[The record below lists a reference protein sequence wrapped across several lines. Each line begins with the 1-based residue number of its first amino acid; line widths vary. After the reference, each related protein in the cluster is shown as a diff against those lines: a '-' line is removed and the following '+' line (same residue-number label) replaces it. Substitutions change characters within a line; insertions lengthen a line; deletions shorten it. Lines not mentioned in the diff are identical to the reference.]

1 MVVNEALRDIRK
13 LVFDRE
19 LGNAISAQE
28 NFLFTYPLQHE
39 REILNGIKAD
49 YLLMSDYW
57 RRGFNDPEREHVYDQ
72 LLRRMYVLTMN
83 TAIRYQIRN
92 NAFLRAVYSRTRSS
106 RQDWSVQALRRDM
119 ENFVSEVAM
128 LELEPEHTRQEKQ
141 KKLFEEHFQ
150 LQSDL
155 FDYIWTSRIWTD
167 ALTAAFEDILL
178 SPTIDII
185 DQQLIVSALTL
196 SLLCAFDYNKFRLL
210 MTVYRQ
216 ATDVR
221 LRQRAL
227 VGWALGVDEQ
237 ALSIYPDVQQ
247 MVTEAVADAECL
259 RDITELQMQMAYCMN
274 AENDQQVIQSEILPE
289 LMKNNRLKITR
300 DGIEELDDDP
310 LEDVLHP
317 EASEQRMERLE
328 ETMNRMVEMQ
338 RQGSDIY
345 FGGFSQMKRFPFFE
359 SVSNWFVPFYEQ
371 HPRIAGIMQKG
382 RGRKFLKALVDHGP
396 FCDSDKYSFVLVY
409 EHVLDKLPANVVELF
424 DHGEASLLGAEMM
437 EKEEIVSPAF
447 IRRIYLQSMY
457 RFFRL
462 YPSRSSFV
470 NPFQPDDNGAGHPLF
485 IYNKVFRDTALQ
497 QNFSQLASF
506 FIKRRM
512 YDHARYMLQMVA
524 EDKRD
529 AQFYLMNGNVL
540 MRSGSFECCGLTVRE
555 CFLQVLQTEP
565 DNERALVG
573 FARSSFNAHDYERAL
588 ASYGHLLRL
597 HPEHSNY
604 LLNKAVCLTNLLRY
618 DEAIKIL
625 YKLNY
630 EDPDNANVNRVL
642 AWALACDKKYEQA
655 ERIYEKLLG
664 QEQPD
669 IDDMLNDGYCLWFKG
684 DVVSAANMFRQY
696 AEASDGKF
704 DAKADFRENET
715 VIRNQGISETEVKL
729 MIDML
734 NLQI

>member
-1 MVVNEALRDIRK
+1 MVVNEALRDIRQ

-19 LGNAISAQE
+19 LGSAISAQE

-39 REILNGIKAD
+39 RETLNGIKAD
-49 YLLMSDYW
+49 YQLMSDYW
-57 RRGFNDPEREHVYDQ
+57 RRGYSDPERERVYAQ
-72 LLRRMYVLTMN
+72 LLCRMYVLTTN

-92 NAFLRAVYSRTRSS
+92 TAFLRSVYSRTRAS
-106 RQDWSVQALRRDM
+106 RSDWSVQALRRDM
-119 ENFVSEVAM
+119 ENFVSEVAV
-128 LELEPEHTRQEKQ
+128 LELEPEQAREAKRT
-141 KKLFEEHFQ
+141 KLYEEHFQ

-167 ALTAAFEDILL
+167 ALTSAFEDILL

-210 MTVYRQ
+210 LTVYRQ

-227 VGWALGVDEQ
+227 VGWALGLDEQ
-237 ALSIYPDVQQ
+237 VLGIYPDIQQ
-247 MVTEAVADAECL
+247 MVTEAVADADCL
-259 RDITELQMQMAYCMN
+259 SDLTELQMQMAYCMN
-274 AENDQQVIQSEILPE
+274 TENDQQVIQSEILPE

-317 EASEQRMERLE
+317 EAAEQRMEHLE

-371 HPRIAGIMQKG
+371 HPRIASIMQEG

-396 FCDSDKYSFVLVY
+396 FCDSDKYSFVLAY
-409 EHVLDKLPANVVELF
+409 ERVLDKLPANIVEMF
-424 DHGEASLLGAEMM
+424 DHGEASVIGAEMM
-437 EKEEIVSPAF
+437 KMEETMSPAF
-447 IRRIYLQSMY
+447 IRRVYLQSMY
-457 RFFRL
+457 RFFRV
-462 YPSRSSFV
+462 YPSRNSFV
-470 NPFQPDDNGAGHPLF
+470 NPFQPNDNGAGRPLF
-485 IYNKVFRDTALQ
+485 LYNKVFRDTALQ
-497 QNFSQLASF
+497 QNFGQLASF
-506 FIKRRM
+506 YMKRRM
-512 YDHARYMLQMVA
+512 FDQARYMLQMVA
-524 EDKRD
+524 PDKRD
-529 AQFYLMNGNVL
+529 AQFFLMNGNVL
-540 MRSGSFECCGLTVRE
+540 MRSGAFENCGLSARE
-555 CFLQVLQTEP
+555 SFLQVLNAEP
-565 DNERALVG
+565 DNESALVG

-588 ASYGHLLRL
+588 ASYDHLLKL
-597 HPEHSNY
+597 HPDHPNY
-604 LLNKAVCLTNLLRY
+604 MLNKAVCLTNLMRY
-618 DEAIKIL
+618 EEATKIL

-630 EDPDNANVNRVL
+630 ENPENDNVNRVL
-642 AWALACDKKYEQA
+642 GWTLACDRKYEQA
-655 ERIYEKLLG
+655 EHIYEKLLG
-664 QEQPD
+664 QEHPD
-669 IDDMLNDGYCLWFKG
+669 IDDILNDGYCLWFKG

-704 DAKADFRENET
+704 DAKTDFRENMT